1 MKTHGGSLIRMARLP
16 QVVLKMVSAMQ
27 SLSLIV
33 CLAMLFGRT
42 NVVSSTESEVPRIR
56 KQHALFVFGDSIY
69 DPGNNNLLNISIKY
83 KADFPPYGESYFKL
97 PTGRFCDGRLVP
109 DFIGILHFLKLHI
122 NPIRPIVSLRKSTVF
137 CIVYLV

>member
-69 DPGNNNLLNISIKY
+69 DPGNNNLISALSIKQIFHHTE
-83 KADFPPYGESYFKL
+83 KVTSSFL
-97 PTGRFCDGRLVP
+97 PEGFAMDVL
-109 DFIGILHFLKLHI
+109 FLI
-122 NPIRPIVSLRKSTVF
+122 SLVF
-137 CIVYLV
+137 CIFLNYILIQFDQ